1 MCSVLRDFYA
11 IACQRVED
19 IKNFVAMDTKQ
30 MNFCTLIFK
39 SGMPHIYSLWF
50 KLASSF
56 LFAVPLKL
64 QNGED
69 MSCPQKSKAWLKL
82 DDKMRMNEG
91 NT

>member
-39 SGMPHIYSLWF
+39 SGMPHIYSL
-50 KLASSF
+50 
-56 LFAVPLKL
+56 
-64 QNGED
+64 
-69 MSCPQKSKAWLKL
+69 
-82 DDKMRMNEG
+82 
-91 NT
+91 